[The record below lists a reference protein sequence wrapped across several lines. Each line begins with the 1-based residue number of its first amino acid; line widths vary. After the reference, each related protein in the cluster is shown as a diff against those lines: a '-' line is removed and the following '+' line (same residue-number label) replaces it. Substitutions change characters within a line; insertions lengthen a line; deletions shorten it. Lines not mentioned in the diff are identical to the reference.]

1 MPIYK
6 YRSLQEAE
14 AHLNQL
20 LPADPLER
28 LKRLEKLLVGL
39 RPTPVIQRGLFKFK
53 TLEEANL
60 HRQNTTSQAN
70 TIQ

>member
-20 LPADPLER
+20 LPVDPLER
-28 LKRLEKLLVGL
+28 LKRLEKLLIGL
-39 RPTPVIQRGLFKFK
+39 KPRPTIQRGLFKFK
-53 TLEEANL
+53 TLEEANE
-60 HRQNTTSQAN
+60 HRRNTTGS
-70 TIQ
+70 